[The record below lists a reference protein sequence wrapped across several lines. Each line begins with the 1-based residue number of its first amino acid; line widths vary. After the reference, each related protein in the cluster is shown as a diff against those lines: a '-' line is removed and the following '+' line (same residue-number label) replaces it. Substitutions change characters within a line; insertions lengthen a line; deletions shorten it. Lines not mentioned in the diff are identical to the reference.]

1 MKPIKWLGI
10 AVFGTLIA
18 ACGGGNG
25 VTYTV
30 GGTISGLNG
39 TLVLQ
44 SGGISKSFNTNG
56 VQTLSDPIPEG
67 TSYALTVRTQPTGQ
81 TCTVTN
87 GTGTVHADVTN
98 VQVTCISA
106 TRTYATVSTLVSQSS
121 GSLTY
126 AEGVAADASGNLYV
140 ADMMAH
146 VIRKV
151 TPAGVVTTFA
161 GSGSQGSADG
171 AGTAASFNYP
181 NSLTVDGSGNVYV
194 ADTSNNMIRKI
205 TPAGVVTTLAGSTSQ
220 GSTDGTGSAARFW
233 MPSGLATDASGN
245 VYVSDGNNNM
255 IRKITPAGVVTTLA
269 GSTTSGHADGTG
281 TAASFYSPR
290 GIAVD
295 SAGNVFVADSW
306 NYMVRKITPTG
317 VVTTVA
323 GSTTSGSANGIGAA
337 ATFSSPHGIVV
348 DSSGNLYVTDA
359 DMIRKITPTAEVSTF
374 AGISTG
380 SADTDGPIAS
390 ATFHHLQG
398 ITIDASSGVM
408 YGIESYALRK
418 IE

>member
-1 MKPIKWLGI
+1 MKPIKWLGT
-10 AVFGTLIA
+10 AMLGTLIA

-87 GTGTVHADVTN
+87 GTGTVHANVTD
-98 VQVTCISA
+98 VQVTCVSA
-106 TRTYATVSTLVSQSS
+106 TRTYATVSTLVSQAS

-126 AEGVAADASGNLYV
+126 AEGIAADASGNLYV

-171 AGTAASFNYP
+171 TGTAASFNYP
-181 NSLTVDGSGNVYV
+181 DSLAVDGSGNVYV
-194 ADTSNNMIRKI
+194 ADTSNNMVRKI
-205 TPAGVVTTLAGSTSQ
+205 TPAGVVTTLAGATTQ
-220 GSTDGTGSAARFW
+220 GSIDGTGSAARFW
-233 MPSGLATDASGN
+233 MPSGLAIDASGN

-281 TAASFYSPR
+281 TAASFNFPR

-295 SAGNVFVADSW
+295 SAGNVFVADAW
-306 NYMVRKITPTG
+306 NYMVRKITPAG

-323 GSTTSGSANGIGAA
+323 GSTTSGSTNGIGTA
-337 ATFSSPHGIVV
+337 ATFSSPHGIAL
-348 DSSGNLYVTDA
+348 DASGNLYVTDA
-359 DMIRKITPTAEVSTF
+359 DMIRKITPTAEVSTL

-390 ATFHHLQG
+390 ATFRHLQG